1 MNRSVSLYFLDEG
14 ERWDKFKGHMGRN
27 WGKYALGAA
36 AVGGGALLA
45 NPALATR
52 IGTSVGNAAGRAG
65 TAVGNAGKVVAD
77 AAPKI
82 GETIK
87 SGVIKSGDVIKKTAE
102 AGKGLFMK
110 KLPVIPAAVA
120 QTTAT

>member
-14 ERWDKFKGHMGRN
+14 VFSSVGGHLKRN
-27 WGKYALGAA
+27 WKKYALGAA

-65 TAVGNAGKVVAD
+65 TAVGNAGKAVAN
-77 AAPKI
+77 AAPGI

-87 SGVIKSGDVIKKTAE
+87 SGAIKSGNVIKKTAE

-110 KLPVIPAAVA
+110 KLPAIPAAAA
-120 QTTAT
+120 QATVT